1 MKKPLIIGIAGGSSS
16 GKTSVA
22 KIIYDHFNNDASVT
36 IIREDDYYKFQTIPF
51 EERKKTNYD
60 HPFAF
65 DFDLMYKHID
75 DLVAGKPIEKP
86 IYDYTIHN
94 RSDKTETVHPADVI
108 IIEGLF
114 VLEEKA
120 TRDRLDIKVFVDTP
134 SDVRLTRRL
143 VRDIKERG
151 RDLDNIIDQYLTT
164 VRVMHEEFIE
174 PSKKYANVIIPEGR
188 SNDVGIDLL
197 ITKIHSII
205 G

>member
-65 DFDLMYKHID
+65 DFDLMYKQID

>member
-36 IIREDDYYKFQTIPF
+36 IVREDDYYKFQTIPF

-94 RSDKTETVHPADVI
+94 RSDKTETVNPADVI

-143 VRDIKERG
+143 IRDIKERG

>member
-22 KIIYDHFNNDASVT
+22 KTIYDHFNNDASVT

-65 DFDLMYKHID
+65 DFDLMYKQID

-143 VRDIKERG
+143 IRDIKERG